1 MIAMGQ
7 GHACKQNNC
16 SASPKSDNHGIRAT
30 NVFFMQWGKNDN
42 VQENIIIGIF
52 QCFCFN
58 LRSKPT

>member
-30 NVFFMQWGKNDN
+30 NVFFMPWGKNEN
-42 VQENIIIGIF
+42 VPENIII
-52 QCFCFN
+52 
-58 LRSKPT
+58 